1 VTRETAYIVQSFCAG
16 RGKALKAEQAVPCK
30 SADAA
35 RRMAE
40 RLAETKLGVV
50 AFSSSGDAELGDF
63 DDQPVI
69 LFKAGQL
76 PAMFDE

>member
-1 VTRETAYIVQSFCAG
+1 MARETVFIVQSYGPG
-16 RGKALKAEQAVPCK
+16 RGAALKPDQAVPCK

-50 AFSSSGDAELGDF
+50 AFSTSGDVDLGEF

-69 LFKAGQL
+69 IFKAGQL
-76 PAMFDE
+76 PATFED